1 MLLSRTEDL
10 IIYATRRART
20 DGGRFFLG
28 SLSIEFVHVVD
39 PCQNAIYVRHIRT
52 RPPEGERVHESMEA
66 MRPRHSL
73 ARWDSEAIYLG
84 ARAPAV

>member
-39 PCQNAIYVRHIRT
+39 PCQNAIYVRHIRG
-52 RPPEGERVHESMEA
+52 PSEGERVHESMET
-66 MRPRHSL
+66 MRPRHIL
-73 ARWDSEAIYLG
+73 ARCDSEAVYLG
-84 ARAPAV
+84 ATAPAV